1 MNSLPFLVSEV
12 LKKMEPD
19 TSKWQQWLKKLPLFP
34 VSDAKQMQ
42 IFVSLIEQC
51 KQENAK
57 IFVAGDYDCDGI
69 LATTILYS

>member
-51 KQENAK
+51 K
-57 IFVAGDYDCDGI
+57 
-69 LATTILYS
+69 L